1 MNRCFYSAPRLIL
14 SLRYL
19 LWKGPNQNIDHIIP
33 VSEDK
38 PPPKKWFFVEIGKDN
53 GYLTLL
59 VFNIISLANDVTWVW
74 QDNKGV
80 NVVPEY
86 CVNLENLRG
95 AFR

>member
-1 MNRCFYSAPRLIL
+1 
-14 SLRYL
+14 
-19 LWKGPNQNIDHIIP
+19 
-33 VSEDK
+33 
-38 PPPKKWFFVEIGKDN
+38 VEIGKDN

-86 CVNLENLRG
+86 CVNLENLRA
-95 AFR
+95 AFNWVKAVIQANFVHSF